1 MKVFLTG
8 GSGLIGARLCKTLLD
23 RGDSAVVLTRDPDR
37 ARGKLPAG
45 CTLVAGDPAVPGDWM
60 KSVDGCD
67 AVVNLAGEN
76 LFARRWRAWFKQLIR
91 DSRVLSTQ
99 NVVRAIEQS
108 AARPKVLVQGSAVGY
123 YGFHEDQILDE
134 ASPPGDDFLG
144 RTCVEWE
151 SAAKPVEALG
161 LRLVLFRTGVVMDK
175 EGGALA
181 QMVRPFRWF
190 VGGPVGSGRQYIPWI
205 HWADQ
210 VGLILFALDNAA
222 VCGPLNATA
231 PSPQTNYDFSKTL
244 GRVLH
249 RPSFMK
255 APGFML
261 RLILGEV
268 ADLVRKGQRVVPR
281 KAEALGYKFQFS
293 EAEAALRDIL
303 G

>member
-1 MKVFLTG
+1 MRVFLTG
-8 GSGLIGARLCKTLLD
+8 GTGLIGVRLAKALCD
-23 RGDSAVVLTRDPDR
+23 RGDSVVVLSRDPK
-37 ARGKLPAG
+37 AAGAKLPAG
-45 CTLVAGDPAVPGDWM
+45 VQAVVGDPMTPGDWVQA
-60 KSVDGCD
+60 VDGCD

-99 NVVRAIEQS
+99 NIVAAFEKS
-108 AARPKVLVQGSAVGY
+108 AVRPKVLIQGSAVGY
-123 YGFHEDQILDE
+123 YGFTEDQMLDE
-134 ASPPGDDFLG
+134 GAPAGDDFLG

-161 LRLVLFRTGVVMDK
+161 VRLVLLRTGVVLDAD
-175 EGGALA
+175 GGALV
-181 QMVRPFRWF
+181 QMVRPFRKF
-190 VGGPVGSGRQYIPWI
+190 VGGPVGSGRQWLSWI

-210 VGLILFALDNAA
+210 VGLILFALDNPA
-222 VCGPLNATA
+222 VVGPLNACA
-231 PSPQTNYDFSKTL
+231 PEPATNRDFSKAL

-261 RLILGEV
+261 RLVLGEV
-268 ADLVRKGQRVVPR
+268 ADLVRKGQRAVPQ
-281 KAEALGYKFQFS
+281 KAEALGYKFRFP
-293 EAEAALRDIL
+293 EAEPALRDLL